1 MLGAS
6 ADYAKAEKSR
16 FWEQDTRP
24 AGSDRR
30 DLTVGPR
37 GSNNAITAR
46 TRTPK

>member
-24 AGSDRR
+24 AGFDRR
-30 DLTVGPR
+30 PEGLEQRDHCAHPHSQV
-37 GSNNAITAR
+37 TA
-46 TRTPK
+46 